1 MARYL
6 PSLSFLITLDE
17 LPNSLDFIKTPL
29 QNVFSN
35 LYYKELYTSSDFR
48 SKKVVHSLKIVT
60 PEKLSFDLGNTG
72 FSLVVN
78 PSHTPGGTSEIP
90 ITIAFSWPILSVIR
104 DFDLDSF
111 DFSIRAM
118 FDLVLEFSGA
128 TEEEV
133 LVSLVNNI
141 YYPEEDGNSPISAFK
156 FFIDDFNTNNSPATD
171 LVFPNTE
178 DEFEAAEEILI
189 QLSSNGNSY
198 NIIEVI
204 FTDYLTS
211 DDSYGDVGT
220 KLERIFSDIFGSVN
234 TETISRIVLPYFS
247 GSINNLTIA
256 LEFPK
261 NILKPL
267 NNNGEVIEDEKSKLE
282 FSVGAFRFN
291 TESGFSFEN
300 ASSLSLYPTT
310 SQIGNTGL
318 TVGFTGARLDLNDRR
333 NIPEADADG
342 RDVAFKGV
350 FIQSATIGIPWIKD
364 SNGNNLE
371 IAGTNLLLGNPGGIS
386 GTIGLGANLTGK
398 LPGGID
404 VTLKKFDLAFHQNS
418 ITGSEVELDVK
429 IPGLKTSGGNDAVLL
444 LKGAYQTTVN
454 PDTNEIETGFAA
466 SVTIPSGGLTLK
478 IGDSFE
484 IKLKG
489 FGMSK
494 WENGPL
500 TLSFVADF
508 KFLSK
513 PSFIGDMLPDAINVN
528 PIVFETGS
536 GVKSFAI
543 ELDWANAENTKLVY
557 ENDVLDAN
565 IPIDKTILGFI
576 TLVAMRAT
584 ISNHPNG
591 EDKKFR
597 LLVDAGLKIGP
608 VYGSAK
614 DFGIE
619 ADLNFRQN
627 KIGESGNNDQPI
639 IDNLTFVPP
648 NGIGLA
654 VDATA
659 VKGAGFLSLDHV
671 NQRYSGA
678 LSLTILEKIDLLAY
692 GVLVTKMPDGSN
704 GFSMVAVMSVVFNP
718 TIPLAFGFTLNG
730 LGGLLG
736 LHRSAN
742 AEYLRSGLI
751 DGSVGDLMFPVNPAP
766 RLMQIISNL
775 ESAFPVHKD
784 RFVFG
789 PAAKIGWGAPSLIT
803 IDLAL
808 IIELPAPV
816 RLYILGVVRALL
828 PDEKKPILQ
837 LQINFL
843 GVIDFAKKSVAFDAA
858 LFDSKLL
865 TFKLSGTM
873 AFRMIG
879 GSNPYFLMTVGGF
892 HPAFKIPPLNLP
904 AQQRLGLSLV
914 NSGNFKLGATTY
926 FAITSNSVQ
935 FGAAIALSASLGV
948 FAITGGFG
956 FDVLII
962 FNPFSFVAAMS
973 AGLAISGKLP
983 VIKIRIRRILRI
995 SVRIEWRS
1003 INLASVSLSG
1013 TIQGPSEWIVKG
1025 KATFSALGTSYSF
1038 DVNKQWGKKEH
1049 ITIPSIDLMPRLL
1062 AELDKDINWQI
1073 ESGKAAK
1080 QSVVI
1085 REIPE
1090 GTFVFNSSG
1099 QLQIQQNLLPLKLNI
1114 EKYGNAKPK
1123 SDNRFEITDI
1133 KLGNPQRFMQASLVD
1148 TKDFF
1153 APGEYKNYSKA
1164 QKLSLPAF
1172 QKFNNGVQAKAP
1184 NAAGAFDY
1192 GNYTQHRVMVYEEK
1206 YIDTTGDGNDNTA
1219 IGENSLKSSLNTTL
1233 NSALEAETANL
1244 FLKGNAAAKYRRKN
1258 NLVQFTRTDHS
1269 FLVNEDRY
1277 AIVDCRDLTIHDVV
1291 GESFWGT
1298 LMEAE
1303 EEMEILLKNNPA
1315 LAGQITVI
1323 AEFEM
1328 AA

>member
-1 MARYL
+1 MASNIQQKLVLGLKKLFQPFVDAATDEELLFQFFHWLGWDVQAILGTNSQLFMDSIADIVIAINELQTLIDNPPKTLTDFINALSITAEASQAIQNLSGTVSGSSITSQQAKQL
-6 PSLSFLITLDE
+6 PSDVL
-17 LPNSLDFIKTPL
+17 
-29 QNVFSN
+29 
-35 LYYKELYTSSDFR
+35 
-48 SKKVVHSLKIVT
+48 
-60 PEKLSFDLGNTG
+60 EKLFQLYL
-72 FSLVVN
+72 FSYNRRAYHFFEAIKVIHDEPVN
-78 PSHTPGGTSEIP
+78 PI
-90 ITIAFSWPILSVIR
+90 
-104 DFDLDSF
+104 
-111 DFSIRAM
+111 
-118 FDLVLEFSGA
+118 
-128 TEEEV
+128 
-133 LVSLVNNI
+133 VNNDDVVVRFQPALPKFNFSRI
-141 YYPEEDGNSPISAFK
+141 PDFLNNPVNYLKVQYPAYVLTTRSEAIEFAKDVFVPISK
-156 FFIDDFNTNNSPATD
+156 
-171 LVFPNTE
+171 L
-178 DEFEAAEEILI
+178 
-189 QLSSNGNSY
+189 LS
-198 NIIEVI
+198 NIGVVS
-204 FTDYLTS
+204 F
-211 DDSYGDVGT
+211 VG
-220 KLERIFSDIFGSVN
+220 R
-234 TETISRIVLPYFS
+234 
-247 GSINNLTIA
+247 
-256 LEFPK
+256 
-261 NILKPL
+261 
-267 NNNGEVIEDEKSKLE
+267 GE
-282 FSVGAFRFN
+282 
-291 TESGFSFEN
+291 
-300 ASSLSLYPTT
+300 
-310 SQIGNTGL
+310 
-318 TVGFTGARLDLNDRR
+318 
-333 NIPEADADG
+333 
-342 RDVAFKGV
+342 
-350 FIQSATIGIPWIKD
+350 
-364 SNGNNLE
+364 
-371 IAGTNLLLGNPGGIS
+371 
-386 GTIGLGANLTGK
+386 
-398 LPGGID
+398 
-404 VTLKKFDLAFHQNS
+404 
-418 ITGSEVELDVK
+418 
-429 IPGLKTSGGNDAVLL
+429 
-444 LKGAYQTTVN
+444 
-454 PDTNEIETGFAA
+454 
-466 SVTIPSGGLTLK
+466 
-478 IGDSFE
+478 
-484 IKLKG
+484 
-489 FGMSK
+489 
-494 WENGPL
+494 GPL
-500 TLSFVADF
+500 TLSVEEEDRIDSMMTSYYSYFDTDTSTTSSLGATFYMVSQEDGGPGVMIAPF
-508 KFLSK
+508 GALNFQK
-513 PSFIGDMLPDAINVN
+513 SFGNWNITANATANIKG
-528 PIVFETGS
+528 VFIKSDGTITIESDGGLTEMFFDISALYRSETGKKAFGS
-536 GVKSFAI
+536 TTGSRI
-543 ELDWANAENTKLVY
+543 ELGGLLISSFLNAGNELDFGLLAQTQEASLILARGDGDGFINKMIPENGLEIKFDLGLGWSQKKGLYFLGSASLEKRIAVH
-557 ENDVLDAN
+557 
-565 IPIDKTILGFI
+565 KTILGFLNI
-576 TLVAMRAT
+576 DYVNVGLQLQQSGNIAT
-584 ISNHPNG
+584 FADIEGSI
-591 EDKKFR
+591 D
-597 LLVDAGLKIGP
+597 IGP
-608 VYGSAK
+608 VNFSVQRVGLESNLSFPEEGGNLGK
-614 DFGIE
+614 S
-619 ADLNFRQN
+619 DLKVGF
-627 KIGESGNNDQPI
+627 K
-639 IDNLTFVPP
+639 PP
-648 NGIGLA
+648 NGIGIS

-659 VKGAGFLSLDHV
+659 VKGAGFLSIDHV

-678 LSLTILEKIDLLAY
+678 LSLTIVEKIDLLAY

-1269 FLVNEDRY
+1269 FLVNEERY
-1277 AIVDCRDLTIHDVV
+1277 AIVDCRDLTIHDIV